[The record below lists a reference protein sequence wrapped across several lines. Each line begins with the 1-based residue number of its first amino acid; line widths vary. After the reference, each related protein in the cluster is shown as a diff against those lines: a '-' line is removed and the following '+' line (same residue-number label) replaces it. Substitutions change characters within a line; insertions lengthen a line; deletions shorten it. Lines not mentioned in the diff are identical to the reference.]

1 MRDRTGRDL
10 RGTGEGS
17 DAPIAERA
25 AFDIV
30 RYASCWEDPALLAGA
45 VPGPGADWLSI
56 ASGGD
61 NAFAL
66 LASKPARV
74 VAFDLSEAQ
83 LALCR
88 LKRAAFLSLDHA
100 EWLGFLGLAPMPER
114 EREAL
119 FRDRVRRELDE
130 GTARRYTADS
140 AARRALRRGAATQGK
155 FERYFRIFAGAVLP
169 LVHSRATVRAVF
181 EPRDRAARERFHD
194 GVWDNR
200 RYRFL
205 FRLFFGR
212 AAMGR
217 LGRDPAFF
225 RYVRPG
231 DITGEIR
238 ARARR
243 AMVELPTEDNPWLRH
258 ALTGSFGPSLPP
270 YARPGAFEAIRA
282 NLGALEFFRG
292 STADA
297 ARAFGRGAFDA
308 FNLSDIFEYMDEAG
322 FRAAAADLASLARP
336 GARLCYWNMMVPRD
350 LAALNPAAF
359 EPLRDEAAALFARD
373 RAFFYGAFHVDRKT

>member
-1 MRDRTGRDL
+1 MKPA
-10 RGTGEGS
+10 

-45 VPGPGADWLSI
+45 VPGPGANWLSI

-66 LASKPARV
+66 LATNPARV

-88 LKRAAFLSLDHA
+88 LKRAAFLSLDYA
-100 EWLGFLGLAPMPER
+100 KWLGFLGLVPMPAR

-119 FRDRVRRELDE
+119 FRDRVYRELDDA
-130 GTARRYTADS
+130 TARRFSADPD
-140 AARRALRRGAATQGK
+140 ARRALRRGAATQGK
-155 FERYFRIFAGAVLP
+155 FERYFRIFAHFVVP
-169 LVHSRATVRAVF
+169 LIHSRTTVRAVF
-181 EPRDRAARERFHD
+181 VPRDHAARERFYD
-194 GVWDNR
+194 DIWDNR
-200 RYRFL
+200 RYRLL

-212 AAMGR
+212 ATMGR

-243 AMVELPTEDNPWLRH
+243 ALVELPTEDNPWLRYV
-258 ALTGSFGPSLPP
+258 LTGSFGPSLPP
-270 YARPGAFEAIRA
+270 YAQPEAFETIRA
-282 NLGALEFFRG
+282 NLSALEFFRG

-297 ARAFGRGAFDA
+297 ARAFGCAFDA

-322 FRAAAADLASLARP
+322 FRAAASDLTSLARP
-336 GARLCYWNMMVPRD
+336 GARFCYYNMMVPRD
-350 LAALNPAAF
+350 LSVLDPASF
-359 EPLRDEAAALFARD
+359 EPLHDEADALFARN
-373 RAFFYGAFHVDRKT
+373 RAFFYGAFHLDRKSSSE